1 MNIRTDLADSGIY
14 ICKYWILKLIE
25 DLEKDHEIEI
35 SSMHVRKR
43 VLSKGNSI
51 IGRIDTV
58 PRKKSVQEESDQI
71 HHEAKE

>member
-35 SSMHVRKR
+35 SSIHVRKR
-43 VLSKGNSI
+43 VVSK
-51 IGRIDTV
+51 
-58 PRKKSVQEESDQI
+58 
-71 HHEAKE
+71 